1 MEIPALI
8 FARMDS
14 SRLPGKA
21 TKMLAGVPVLTRV
34 IHRTR
39 LAKEIDNVV
48 VCTSDRGID
57 DPIVE
62 LATKAGAS
70 VFRGDADDV
79 LGRAL
84 AAADGTQAVV
94 RISGDS
100 VFIDP
105 RLVDWLIVKH
115 RRLRPDLTT
124 NVYPRTYPP
133 GMSVEVISTAALSD
147 ADQKA
152 TDPSDREHVTTYFYR
167 NDDRYVIDNVASPE
181 LMTDVDLALDTPED
195 FAFQSRLAPLITGDA
210 DLIQIVLE
218 ARRLNAEMME
228 PTC

>member
-1 MEIPALI
+1 
-8 FARMDS
+8 
-14 SRLPGKA
+14 
-21 TKMLAGVPVLTRV
+21 MLAGTPVLTRV
-34 IHRTR
+34 INR
-39 LAKEIDNVV
+39 LRPAKEIDDII
-48 VCTSDRGID
+48 VCTSDRDVD
-57 DPIVE
+57 DPIAQ
-62 LATKAGAS
+62 LAAKAGAR
-70 VFRGDADDV
+70 VFRGDAEDV

-84 AAADGTQAVV
+84 AAAKGTQAVV

-133 GMSVEVISTAALSD
+133 GMSVEVISTTALLDAA
-147 ADQKA
+147 QKA
-152 TDPSDREHVTTYFYR
+152 TDPLDREHVTTYFYR

-181 LMTDVDLALDTPED
+181 LMTDVDLALDTSDD
-195 FAFQSRLAPLITGDA
+195 FAFQSRLAPLISESA